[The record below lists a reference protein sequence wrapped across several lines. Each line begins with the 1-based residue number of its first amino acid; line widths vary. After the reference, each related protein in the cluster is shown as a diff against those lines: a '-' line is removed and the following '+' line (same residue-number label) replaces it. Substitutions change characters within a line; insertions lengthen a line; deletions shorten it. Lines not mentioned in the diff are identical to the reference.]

1 MNREIKFRIWDKIR
15 SCYAKQ
21 ITTYK
26 LDRNNNIN
34 LIIYLDKTNKMQEI
48 KECDKIYT
56 NEFII
61 QQYTG
66 LKDKNDKE
74 IYEGDIVIFRNG
86 NYEVIYNYDRF
97 ELKNFNEY
105 IFENNQKLFIH
116 YDLQDCI
123 VIGNVYQNPKLLE
136 DINE

>member
-66 LKDKNDKE
+66 LKDKNYKE
-74 IYEGDIVIFRNG
+74 IYEGDIVK
-86 NYEVIYNYDRF
+86 NYNQDVMVVKYISPSFVAEYFPLHHSEILKA
-97 ELKNFNEY
+97 ELK
-105 IFENNQKLFIH
+105 
-116 YDLQDCI
+116 
-123 VIGNVYQNPKLLE
+123 VIGNICENKNLLKRKK
-136 DINE
+136 